1 MFYLGVADGTRTREG
16 IRCRIARF
24 KSNADSGCYCGEKP
38 NTPPV
43 SYRPLVPLVPLVPS
57 GVPPVPR
64 DLIKSELST
73 YVVRT
78 ETKIDACTSLLW
90 YPLAA
95 VEVAEGPG
103 GLGRVGGPACRT
115 GRQSGRYRTQEGIAL
130 DSGYPAQPVP
140 VMF

>member
-1 MFYLGVADGTRTREG
+1 
-16 IRCRIARF
+16 
-24 KSNADSGCYCGEKP
+24 
-38 NTPPV
+38 V
-43 SYRPLVPLVPLVPS
+43 SYRPLVPLVSLVPS

-78 ETKIDACTSLLW
+78 ETKIDACTSPLWSRSLLSRRSR
-90 YPLAA
+90 
-95 VEVAEGPG
+95 PG